1 MTTKNYYDQVIPSV
15 ELAADDDA
23 VAKAKR
29 EELRRKLL
37 GGDTI
42 TLKDNGSATSTEGSD
57 STISIPKGKLAD
69 DANDKEKREE
79 LCQKLID
86 GEKIWLGDNGSAFVD
101 RQYATICISSGKF
114 ADDAAAKAK
123 REELRRK
130 LLGGDTITLKD
141 NGSATSNEGSDST
154 ISIPK
159 GKLAAQWYETNPQLL
174 ALERVAMNRAFPNFK
189 MEKLDDGRLAWIGK
203 LNIGAY
209 ESKFHQPMEYHV
221 MALYMNNHP
230 HAQMGSSVR
239 VYPVLPD
246 VQELINKCGF
256 RPFHLLTDSNGD
268 LYLCTNEADNQK
280 TGNDI
285 TSAASVLGWACKWF
299 LGYELVLTGDLDR
312 DKFNQHG
319 GI

>member
-1 MTTKNYYDQVIPSV
+1 MVSIKNIIYMQQILTIPYGRLS
-15 ELAADDDA
+15 ADDDA

-42 TLKDNGSATSTEGSD
+42 TLKNDGSATNTQGD
-57 STISIPKGKLAD
+57 NSTISIPKGKLAD
-69 DANDKEKREE
+69 D
-79 LCQKLID
+79 
-86 GEKIWLGDNGSAFVD
+86 
-101 RQYATICISSGKF
+101 
-114 ADDAAAKAK
+114 DALAKAK

-130 LLGGDTITLKD
+130 LLGGDTITLKND
-141 NGSATSNEGSDST
+141 GSATNTQGDNST

-174 ALERVAMNRAFPNFK
+174 ALERIAMQKAFPNFK
-189 MEKLDDGRLAWIGK
+189 MEKLDDGRMAWVGK
-203 LNIGAY
+203 LNVGVY
-209 ESKFHQPMEYHV
+209 ETKFHQPMEYHV

-239 VYPVLPD
+239 VYPILPN
-246 VQELINKCGF
+246 VQELIDKCGF
-256 RPFHLLTDSNGD
+256 RPYHLLVDSNND

-280 TGNDI
+280 TGNDV

-299 LGYELVLTGDLDR
+299 LGYELVLTGDLDK

>member
-1 MTTKNYYDQVIPSV
+1 MTNENYYNQVIPCV
-15 ELAADDDA
+15 KLAADDDA

-29 EELRRKLL
+29 EELKKKLL
-37 GGDTI
+37 EGDTI
-42 TLKDNGSATSTEGSD
+42 MLKDNGSVTSTEGRD
-57 STISIPKGKLAD
+57 STISVPQGIL
-69 DANDKEKREE
+69 
-79 LCQKLID
+79 
-86 GEKIWLGDNGSAFVD
+86 
-101 RQYATICISSGKF
+101 

-141 NGSATSNEGSDST
+141 NGSATANEGSDST

-159 GKLAAQWYETNPQLL
+159 GKLAAQWYESNPQLL
-174 ALERVAMNRAFPNFK
+174 ALERVAMNKAFPNFK

-256 RPFHLLTDSNGD
+256 RPSHLLTDSNGD
-268 LYLCTNEADNQK
+268 LYLCTNEASNQK
-280 TGNDI
+280 IGNDI

-299 LGYELVLTGDLDR
+299 LGYELVLTGDLEKE
-312 DKFNQHG
+312 KFNQHG

>member
-1 MTTKNYYDQVIPSV
+1 MQQILTIPYGRLS
-15 ELAADDDA
+15 ADDDA

-42 TLKDNGSATSTEGSD
+42 TLKNDGSATNTQGD
-57 STISIPKGKLAD
+57 NSTISIPKGKLAD
-69 DANDKEKREE
+69 D
-79 LCQKLID
+79 
-86 GEKIWLGDNGSAFVD
+86 
-101 RQYATICISSGKF
+101 
-114 ADDAAAKAK
+114 DALAKAK

-130 LLGGDTITLKD
+130 LLGGDTITLKND
-141 NGSATSNEGSDST
+141 GSATNTQGDNST

-174 ALERVAMNRAFPNFK
+174 ALERIAMQKAFPNFK
-189 MEKLDDGRLAWIGK
+189 MEKLDDGRMAWVGK
-203 LNIGAY
+203 LNVGVY
-209 ESKFHQPMEYHV
+209 ETKFHQPMEYHV

-239 VYPVLPD
+239 VYPILPN
-246 VQELINKCGF
+246 VQELIDKCGF
-256 RPFHLLTDSNGD
+256 RPYHLLVDSNND

-280 TGNDI
+280 TGNDV

-299 LGYELVLTGDLDR
+299 LGYELVLTGDLDK